1 MAEKNCLSG
10 GYIFDYGGT
19 LDTGGCHWGQ
29 MMWHAYCE
37 EHVPV
42 SEDVFREAYVYAE
55 RQLGYHHFIKPD
67 YTFWRTL
74 KMKLNTQMEHICCT
88 ETTFDPPQ
96 WLNKVLIN
104 LYTKVLSE
112 TKRSR
117 QTLVKVRKR
126 CPMAL
131 VTNFY
136 GNMHTVLREF
146 ALDDLFDE
154 VIESATEGIRKPDPK
169 IFILGVKALG
179 MNAEEVTVV
188 GDSYENDIVP
198 AKKAGCRTIWLR
210 GEGWTPQAPADT
222 SAADM
227 TITRLEEITK

>member
-29 MMWHAYCE
+29 MIWHAYCE

-55 RQLGYHHFIKPD
+55 RQLGSKPIIMPD
-67 YTFWRTL
+67 YTFRRTL
-74 KMKLNTQMEHICCT
+74 ETKLRIEMEHISS
-88 ETTFDPPQ
+88 ENRTFDPRQ
-96 WLNKVLIN
+96 WLQKTLSN
-104 LYTKVLSE
+104 LYAKAE
-112 TKRSR
+112 AGTKRSR
-117 QTLVKVRKR
+117 KTLIKVREH
-126 CPMAL
+126 CPMVL

-154 VIESATEGIRKPDPK
+154 VIESATAGVRKPDPR
-169 IFILGVKALG
+169 IFTLGVKALG

-198 AKKAGCRTIWLR
+198 AKKAGCRTVWLR
-210 GEGWTPQAPADT
+210 GEGWTNEAPADT
-222 SAADM
+222 SADM
-227 TITRLEEITK
+227 IITRLEEITK